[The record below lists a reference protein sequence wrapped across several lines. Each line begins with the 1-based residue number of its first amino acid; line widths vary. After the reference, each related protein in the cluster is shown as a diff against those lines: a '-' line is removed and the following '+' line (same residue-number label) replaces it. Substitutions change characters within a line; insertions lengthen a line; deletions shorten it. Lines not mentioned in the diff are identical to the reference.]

1 MTGIKP
7 SSHGIVVDHKESGVR
22 YAVSD
27 RNYNEKIHRKVRD
40 LRPGET
46 VLGYQPKRLPSS
58 EGSEGVSEGVSG
70 TSGQEPTVRT
80 LDSGSDSSTGTSA
93 GSTKTEGANRGTQ
106 EKEGK

>member
-27 RNYNEKIHRKVRD
+27 KNYNEKIHRKVRD

-46 VLGYQPKRLPSS
+46 VVGYQPKRLPAVDGSS
-58 EGSEGVSEGVSG
+58 SASEGVSG
-70 TSGQEPTVRT
+70 TSTQASDASASSDGSEPVDRT
-80 LDSGSDSSTGTSA
+80 A
-93 GSTKTEGANRGTQ
+93 GSTQTEGSAPADA
-106 EKEGK
+106 KGK

>member
-46 VLGYQPKRLPSS
+46 VVGYQPKRLPSS
-58 EGSEGVSEGVSG
+58 EGSESGSEAVSG
-70 TSGQEPTVRT
+70 TTGEAGAANAS
-80 LDSGSDSSTGTSA
+80 SGSSEPLA
-93 GSTKTEGANRGTQ
+93 RTEGSAPADA
-106 EKEGK
+106 KGK